1 MSPKHFSYFP
11 KSRVNFV
18 FYTKLKFCYYVG
30 FSFHKVSTVKNVV
43 LRNQSPRHSL
53 PFALSIVWR
62 VTFCRLFSKWHKINI
77 NFDQNHEKIIKY
89 LYKIA

>member
-18 FYTKLKFCYYVG
+18 FYTKLEFCYYVG

-53 PFALSIVWR
+53 RFALSIVWR
-62 VTFCRLFSKWHKINI
+62 EHSADFSANG
-77 NFDQNHEKIIKY
+77 IK
-89 LYKIA
+89 LT